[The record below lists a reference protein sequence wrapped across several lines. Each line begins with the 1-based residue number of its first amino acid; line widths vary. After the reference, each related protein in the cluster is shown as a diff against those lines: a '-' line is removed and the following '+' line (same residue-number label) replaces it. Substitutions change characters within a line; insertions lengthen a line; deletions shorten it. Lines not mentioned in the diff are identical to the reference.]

1 MKIEK
6 IKMIGYIGIYNGLG
20 LYELS
25 IDLTKGLHKTI
36 LIKGINGSGKSTLM
50 KALSPLPDDNS
61 SFIPKQQAEKE
72 IIIRDSYITYKINF
86 IHPVKNNGDR
96 DTTKAYIKKC
106 IGSDMVELNA
116 NGNIT
121 SFKDILY
128 SEFNLDPNFV
138 ALSQLS
144 GDDRGLADKTPGNR
158 KIFVT
163 SIIDTLEVYNAIH
176 KTLSKRSSVFRSMV
190 NNLSSKIDNIG
201 DENKVRL
208 LLESLEN
215 RINSLSNTKSQLIEQ
230 MASYKSMIN
239 ILDPNG
245 SIQSLYEDIYNK
257 LIVLDGITS
266 DNNIK
271 VQNCINRIERFNDL
285 SKDTVMI
292 HYTEVKELIDSL
304 SVSIQIQESKIN
316 RLLSDRE
323 NDAKILRSKVEK
335 LNSLKSESNYID
347 IGSEMNNCKASIIE
361 YEKIFK
367 DANIKN
373 ALSISKDE
381 YITGLSIL
389 KDIKEA
395 IDVFKSH
402 VYMDVLND
410 AIEYIQMNS
419 IPDIVKIRDQINS
432 IKDTIS
438 NNNIELRYYE
448 ALYERACCLSLRPP
462 NCTIES
468 CEFISEA
475 IAATKLHPDEKVQ
488 SLSNDI
494 INDSEKLES
503 LKATEVKM
511 MNILEVINNIRVI
524 FRYIDNY
531 HIILDKLPNGTIFT
545 NKRTLLTRIM
555 NHDTFEDINEIYK
568 FIEFSNIFDEYKIE
582 RQRLKDLEA
591 DYKLYESKN
600 SIIEDI
606 LQSINELNSGLN
618 TITDSINE
626 NSSILQ
632 ENKIILLTAK
642 NTLIELDLLI
652 SLYNEHSEI
661 EKNRNELTSQFN
673 NIRSNIIKIK
683 DNLNNIN
690 VISGSIDTIN
700 NEIKP
705 LMDDRDTVKH
715 SLTLLKDYTI
725 ELQDYKRRYEKVET
739 IKYYSSPNTGIQTL
753 FMDLYMNKIISLAN
767 ELLSLLFNGEFVLE
781 PFIINEKEFSIPCRG
796 SGLRNDDISSM
807 STSEVCMISMILS
820 FAMLIQASTKY
831 NILKLD
837 EIDGGLSTV
846 NRLHFLDVLDRQIN
860 MLDIEQCFMIS
871 HNTEIDFSNVD
882 LIMLKMDPSEA
893 INVGNVIYKY

>member
-1 MKIEK
+1 
-6 IKMIGYIGIYNGLG
+6 MIGYIGIYNGLG

-25 IDLTKGLHKTI
+25 IDFTKSLHKTI
-36 LIKGINGSGKSTLM
+36 LIKGENGSGKSTIM
-50 KALSPLPDDNS
+50 TALSPLPDDNS
-61 SFIPKQQAEKE
+61 SFIPGQQAEKE
-72 IIIRDSYITYKINF
+72 IIIRDFYITYKINF

-96 DTTKAYIKKC
+96 DTTKAYIKKY
-106 IGSDMVELNA
+106 IDNDVIELNA

-128 SEFNLDPNFV
+128 SEFNLDPNFI

-144 GDDRGLADKTPGNR
+144 VNDRGLADKTPGER
-158 KIFVT
+158 KKFAA
-163 SIIDTLEVYNAIH
+163 SIIETLEVYNAIY

-208 LLESLEN
+208 TLDSLEN
-215 RINSLSNTKSQLIEQ
+215 RINTLSNTKTQLIEQ
-230 MASYKSMIN
+230 MASYKSTIN
-239 ILDPNG
+239 ILDHNG

-257 LIVLDGITS
+257 LISLDRNTG

-285 SKDTVMI
+285 SRDTVMK
-292 HYTEVKELIDSL
+292 HYIEVKELIDSL
-304 SVSIQIQESKIN
+304 SVSIQIQESNIN

-323 NDAKILRSKVEK
+323 NDAKILRNKVEK

-347 IGSEMNNCKASIIE
+347 IGKEIHNCKVLIKN

-367 DANIKN
+367 NANIKN

-381 YITGLSIL
+381 YITGLNIL
-389 KDIKEA
+389 KDIKEV
-395 IDVFKSH
+395 IDIFKSH
-402 VYMDVLND
+402 VYMDVLSE
-410 AIEYIQMNS
+410 AIGYIQMNS
-419 IPDIVKIRDQINS
+419 IPDIVIIENQINS
-432 IKDTIS
+432 IKDILS
-438 NNNIELRYYE
+438 NDTIELKYYE
-448 ALYERACCLSLRPP
+448 TLCDRASYLSLRPS

-468 CEFISEA
+468 CGFISDALEA
-475 IAATKLHPDEKVQ
+475 SKLNPEEKVQ
-488 SLSNDI
+488 ILSNNI
-494 INDSEKLES
+494 KENSEKLE
-503 LKATEVKM
+503 LILNPTKIKM

-545 NKRTLLTRIM
+545 DKKSLLTRIL
-555 NHDTFEDINEIYK
+555 NHDTFEDINDLYR
-568 FIEFSNIFDEYKIE
+568 FIEFSNIFDEYRIE
-582 RQRLKDLEA
+582 VQKLKELEA
-591 DYKLYESKN
+591 DYRLYESKN

-606 LQSINELNSGLN
+606 LESINELNSNLN
-618 TITDSINE
+618 NITDSINE
-626 NSSILQ
+626 NSLTLQ
-632 ENKIILLTAK
+632 ENKIVLLNAK

-652 SLYNEHSEI
+652 SLYNEQSEI

-690 VISGSIDTIN
+690 IVSGSIDGIN
-700 NEIKP
+700 KEMKP
-705 LMDDRDTVKH
+705 LMEDRDTVKH
-715 SLTLLKDYTI
+715 SLILLKDYTI

-739 IKYYSSPNTGIQTL
+739 IKYHSSPNTGIQTL

-781 PFIINEKEFSIPCRG
+781 PFIINDKEFKIPCRG
-796 SGLRNDDISSM
+796 SGLKNDDISSM

-831 NILKLD
+831 NVLKLD
-837 EIDGGLSTV
+837 EIDGGLSTI

-882 LIMLKMDPSEA
+882 LILLKMDQSEA
-893 INVGNVIYKY
+893 INVGNVIYRY

>member
-1 MKIEK
+1 MIIEK
-6 IKMIGYIGIYNGLG
+6 IKIIGYIGIYNGLG

-25 IDLTKGLHKTI
+25 IDFAKSLHKTI
-36 LIKGINGSGKSTLM
+36 LIKGANGSGKSTLM

-61 SFIPKQQAEKE
+61 SFIPGQQAEKE
-72 IIIRDSYITYKINF
+72 IIIRDSYIIYKINF

-96 DTTKAYIKKC
+96 DTTKAYIKKY
-106 IGSDMVELNA
+106 IGDDIMELNA

-144 GDDRGLADKTPGNR
+144 GNDRGLADKTPGER
-158 KIFVT
+158 KKFVT
-163 SIIDTLEVYNAIH
+163 SIIDTLEVYNSIH
-176 KTLSKRSSVFRSMV
+176 KTLTKRSSIFRSMV

-208 LLESLEN
+208 ILESLEN
-215 RINSLSNTKSQLIEQ
+215 RITTLSNTKNQLIGQ
-230 MASYKSMIN
+230 LASYKSTID

-257 LIVLDGITS
+257 LITLDGKAG

-271 VQNCINRIERFNDL
+271 VQNCINRIENFNDI
-285 SKDTVMI
+285 SKDNIMI
-292 HYTEVKELIDSL
+292 HYIELKEFINSL

-316 RLLSDRE
+316 GLLSDRE

-335 LNSLKSESNYID
+335 LNSLKSESNYLD
-347 IGSEMNNCKASIIE
+347 IKEEINICKASIKE

-367 DANIKN
+367 SANIKN

-381 YITGLSIL
+381 YITGLNIL
-389 KDIKEA
+389 KEIKEA
-395 IDVFKSH
+395 IDIFKSH

-410 AIEYIQMNS
+410 AIEFIQMDS
-419 IPDIVKIRDQINS
+419 IPNITEINNQINS
-432 IKDTIS
+432 IKDLIS
-438 NNNIELRYYE
+438 NNKIELKYYE
-448 ALYERACCLSLRPP
+448 ALCERASYLSLRPS
-462 NCTIES
+462 NCTIDSCKFICES
-468 CEFISEA
+468 
-475 IAATKLHPDEKVQ
+475 IAAAKLNPEEKVQ
-488 SLSNDI
+488 TLSNDI
-494 INDSEKLES
+494 KNNLEKLEV
-503 LKATEVKM
+503 LKATEIKM

-531 HIILDKLPNGTIFT
+531 HIILDKLPNGIIFT
-545 NKRTLLTRIM
+545 NKKVLLTRIM
-555 NHDTFEDINEIYK
+555 NHDTFEDINDLYK
-568 FIEFSNIFDEYKIE
+568 FIEVSNIFDEYKIE
-582 RQRLKDLEA
+582 VQRLKELEA
-591 DYKLYESKN
+591 DYRLYESKN

-606 LQSINELNSGLN
+606 LESINELNNNLN
-618 TITDSINE
+618 TISDSINE
-626 NSSILQ
+626 NNSIIQ
-632 ENKIILLTAK
+632 ENKIVLLNSK

-652 SLYNEHSEI
+652 ALYNEQSEI
-661 EKNRNELTSQFN
+661 EKSKNELTSQFN
-673 NIRSNIIKIK
+673 NIRNNIIKIK

-690 VISGSIDTIN
+690 IISGSIDTIN
-700 NEIKP
+700 NEMKP
-705 LMDDRDTVKH
+705 LMEDRDTVKH
-715 SLTLLKDYTI
+715 SLTLLKEYTI
-725 ELQDYKRRYEKVET
+725 ELQEYKNKYDKVET

-767 ELLSLLFNGEFVLE
+767 ELLSLLFDGEFVLE
-781 PFIINEKEFSIPCRG
+781 PFIINDKEFSIPCRG
-796 SGLRNDDISSM
+796 SGLKNDDISSM

-820 FAMLIQASTKY
+820 FAMLMQASTKY

-837 EIDGGLSTV
+837 EIDGGLSTT

-882 LIMLKMDPSEA
+882 LILLKMDQSEA
-893 INVGNVIYKY
+893 INTGNIIYRY

>member
-25 IDLTKGLHKTI
+25 IDLTKGIHKTI
-36 LIKGINGSGKSTLM
+36 LIKGMNGSGKSTLM

-72 IIIRDSYITYKINF
+72 LIIRDFYITYQINF

-128 SEFNLDPNFV
+128 SEFNLDPNFI

-144 GDDRGLADKTPGNR
+144 SDDRGLADKTPGNR

-163 SIIDTLEVYNAIH
+163 SIIDTLEVYNAMY
-176 KTLSKRSSVFRSMV
+176 KTLSKRTSVFRSMV

-208 LLESLEN
+208 TLESLEN
-215 RINSLSNTKSQLIEQ
+215 RINVLSNTKNQLIEQ

-257 LIVLDGITS
+257 LISLDGIAS
-266 DNNIK
+266 DNTIK

-285 SKDTVMI
+285 SKDTIMA
-292 HYTEVKELIDSL
+292 HYREVKELIDSL
-304 SVSIQIQESKIN
+304 SLSIQIQESKIN

-323 NDAKILRSKVEK
+323 NDSRILRSKVEK
-335 LNSLKSESNYID
+335 LNSLKSESNYLD
-347 IGSEMNNCKASIIE
+347 IGEEINICKSSIKE

-381 YITGLSIL
+381 YITGLNIL
-389 KDIKEA
+389 KEIKEA
-395 IDVFKSH
+395 IDIFKSN

-410 AIEYIQMNS
+410 AIEYIQTNS
-419 IPDIVKIRDQINS
+419 IPDIVGIRGHINE
-432 IKDTIS
+432 IKDVIS

-448 ALYERACCLSLRPP
+448 TLSDRASYLSLRAS

-475 IAATKLHPDEKVQ
+475 IEAAKLHPDEKVQ

-494 INDSEKLES
+494 INDSKKLES
-503 LKATEVKM
+503 LKAIEIKM
-511 MNILEVINNIRVI
+511 MSILEVINNIRVI

-545 NKRTLLTRIM
+545 DKKTLLTRIM
-555 NHDTFEDINEIYK
+555 NHDTFEDINDLYK

-582 RQRLKDLEA
+582 VQRLKELEA
-591 DYKLYESKN
+591 DYRLYESKN

-606 LQSINELNSGLN
+606 LESINELNTGLN
-618 TITDSINE
+618 NITNSINE

-632 ENKIILLTAK
+632 ENKIVLLNAK

-661 EKNRNELTSQFN
+661 EKNRNELKSQFN

-683 DNLNNIN
+683 ENLNNIN
-690 VISGSIDTIN
+690 TISGSIDAIN

-715 SLTLLKDYTI
+715 SLTLLKEYII

-767 ELLSLLFNGEFVLE
+767 ELLSLLFDGEFVLE
-781 PFIINEKEFSIPCRG
+781 PFIINDKEFKIPCRG
-796 SGLRNDDISSM
+796 SGLKNDDISSM

-831 NILKLD
+831 NVLKLD
-837 EIDGGLSTV
+837 EIDGGLSTE

-882 LIMLKMDPSEA
+882 LILLKMDQSEA
-893 INVGNVIYKY
+893 INVGNVIYRY